1 MKKIF
6 FLILRIAGIGMSAN
20 AQELCPCEMEN
31 KTDALWAVAMT
42 HTIDNNIFSVP
53 NLTESN
59 AGDPWSA
66 VAAIVGSL
74 LSNLPET
81 TYALKITSSDGEIRY
96 AEVKSCQ
103 YCLEYTYDILQ
114 VSGVSSVRIISATWL
129 GNVNPSC
136 SNKTYYPSDLSDVK
150 RRRDEMFNY

>member
-1 MKKIF
+1 MKK
-6 FLILRIAGIGMSAN
+6 LLLGLLLMAGIAMNTN

-42 HTIDNNIFSVP
+42 HTTDNNIFSVP

-59 AGDPWSA
+59 VGDPWSA

-74 LSNLPET
+74 LSSLPET
-81 TYALKITSSDGEIRY
+81 TYALKITSSDGEIKY

-114 VSGVSSVRIISATWL
+114 VYGVSSVRIISATWL

-150 RRRDEMFNY
+150 RRRDENFNY